1 MKSVL
6 IIEDNKEISSQMEKY
21 LVNNGYEVELAS
33 SFYEASY
40 KMNVDMDVA
49 LLDINLPDKDG
60 QHLIEGLKDKDIR
73 VIVTTVKND
82 EDFIIASLD
91 KGADDYLT
99 KPFSLAILR
108 ARIDAVLRTIPL
120 SQDKKITYKDI
131 KVDLN
136 DSKVYFKNNQIDLTP
151 LEYEILLLFIKNPH
165 RVFTRS
171 QLLEMFW
178 EDRDKFVNDNTL
190 TSTIKRIRE
199 KLDREVINTVRGI
212 GYRMDW
218 MLYVF
223 WIISLL
229 LMYYFLEKRK
239 KNRINELIDLIEK
252 MKNRDYKIPMKQ
264 DDFSILEDKIYK
276 LFIEIVE
283 AKETSSK
290 NSEKQ
295 IEYLED
301 IAHQIKTPI
310 TSMLF
315 SIENLGM
322 DFPDIEDI
330 EILKRQTIRLNSLS
344 DILLKLSSLDAN
356 KDLMKKEEICLDEL
370 VDYAL
375 DSLDLRRST
384 NVEVAQSLKENS
396 IYGDFYWLA
405 EALINI
411 VKNADN
417 RPTCDKIVVSSYK
430 NPLYTSLIIEDN
442 GGGIEK
448 ENMKKIFKRFYK
460 TPDSNG
466 FGIGLAMARTIVEK
480 NNGEISVS
488 NIKEGARFEIKF
500 YNVT

>member
-1 MKSVL
+1 
-6 IIEDNKEISSQMEKY
+6 
-21 LVNNGYEVELAS
+21 
-33 SFYEASY
+33 
-40 KMNVDMDVA
+40 
-49 LLDINLPDKDG
+49 
-60 QHLIEGLKDKDIR
+60 
-73 VIVTTVKND
+73 
-82 EDFIIASLD
+82 
-91 KGADDYLT
+91 
-99 KPFSLAILR
+99 
-108 ARIDAVLRTIPL
+108 
-120 SQDKKITYKDI
+120 
-131 KVDLN
+131 
-136 DSKVYFKNNQIDLTP
+136 
-151 LEYEILLLFIKNPH
+151 
-165 RVFTRS
+165 
-171 QLLEMFW
+171 
-178 EDRDKFVNDNTL
+178 
-190 TSTIKRIRE
+190 
-199 KLDREVINTVRGI
+199 
-212 GYRMDW
+212 

-223 WIISLL
+223 WILSLFL
-229 LMYYFLEKRK
+229 LYYFLESRK
-239 KNRINELIDLIEK
+239 KNRINEIIDLIEN
-252 MKNRDYKIPMKQ
+252 MKNQNYKIPMKQ

-283 AKETSSK
+283 AKETSTK

-315 SIENLGM
+315 SIENLET
-322 DFPDIEDI
+322 DFPANDDI

-384 NVEVAQSLKENS
+384 NVEVADSLKEN
-396 IYGDFYWLA
+396 IICGDFYWLA
-405 EALINI
+405 EAIINI
-411 VKNADN
+411 LKNSDN
-417 RPTCDKIVVSSYK
+417 RKSCDKITISSEK

-466 FGIGLAMARTIVEK
+466 FGIGLAMAKTIVEK

-488 NIKEGARFEIKF
+488 NIDAGARFEIKF